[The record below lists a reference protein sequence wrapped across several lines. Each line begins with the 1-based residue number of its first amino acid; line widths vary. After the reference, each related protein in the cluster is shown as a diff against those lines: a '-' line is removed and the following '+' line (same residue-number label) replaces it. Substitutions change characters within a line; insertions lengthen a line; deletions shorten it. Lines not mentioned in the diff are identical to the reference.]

1 MSVRLVANVLDYVH
15 GIPHG
20 AKLVL
25 ICMADYADDKG
36 KCWPSFQKL
45 SERCDMS
52 RRHVIRVVADLE
64 EMGFLRK
71 VEERPYKPTIYGLTI
86 PTSDTHVT
94 SKSEEVVTPTSLV
107 TQAAL
112 VTPMSL
118 TSDTDVT
125 TTSDIAMSPKPPI
138 NHHRTTTRGRADYPP
153 EFEAFWA
160 NYPKGRGSKKETY
173 ALWLKLK
180 PDAGLIEEINQGL
193 MAWLRCERWAV
204 KGMVM
209 EAERW
214 IRGRYWENP
223 PPPAQQPAHRSG
235 VMA

>member
-64 EMGFLRK
+64 EMGFVRK
-71 VEERPYKPTIYGLTI
+71 VEERPYKPTVYGLVI

-94 SKSEEVVTPTSLV
+94 SKKEEVVTPTSLV
-107 TQAAL
+107 TPETL
-112 VTPMSL
+112 VTPTSPG
-118 TSDTDVT
+118 SDTHVT
-125 TTSDIAMSPKPPI
+125 TTSDIAMSPEPSI
-138 NHHRTTTRGRADYPP
+138 NHQRTVRERKRVALPIPDDFEVTDRMYGWAAEKGIGRRQADADTEQFIDYHRGKDSRQVDW
-153 EFEAFWA
+153 EATWRTWMRNTAKFGTVA
-160 NYPKGRGSKKETY
+160 KEDRRVVSV
-173 ALWLKLK
+173 
-180 PDAGLIEEINQGL
+180 P
-193 MAWLRCERWAV
+193 
-204 KGMVM
+204 
-209 EAERW
+209 
-214 IRGRYWENP
+214 
-223 PPPAQQPAHRSG
+223 
-235 VMA
+235 

>member
-1 MSVRLVANVLDYVH
+1 MANVLDYVH

-64 EMGFLRK
+64 EMGFVRK

-94 SKSEEVVTPTSLV
+94 TTKEKVVTPTSLV
-107 TQAAL
+107 TQATL
-112 VTPMSL
+112 VTPTSL
-118 TSDTDVT
+118 GSDTHVT
-125 TTSDIAMSPKPPI
+125 TTSDTHVTLTINKPSE
-138 NHHRTTTRGRADYPP
+138 NHHKGRPEYPP

-160 NYPKGRGSKKETY
+160 SYPKGRGSKKATHD
-173 ALWLKLK
+173 LWRKLN
-180 PDAGLIEEINQGL
+180 PDGELIEEIKRGL
-193 MAWLRCERWAV
+193 EAWHRSERWAV

-209 EAERW
+209 ESERW

-223 PPPAQQPAHRSG
+223 PPQAKRASVAPA
-235 VMA
+235 